1 MSEAKPTDVAEPKP
15 LDEEIEVFGLTDKG
29 KVRKKNEDQFLIC
42 SLHKNVRVH
51 ATSLPD
57 VEQIADDSERLGSLC
72 MVADGVGGHAAGEEA
87 ARIALEAVAGYVMRT
102 MRCYYTADPNHE
114 PTFLETLRQG
124 VFDCHEK
131 VLAAAAEAGREGMAT
146 TLTLVMTVWPRAYVV
161 QVGDSRMYLLR
172 EGVLRQV
179 TRDQTLAREMA
190 DHGAIASD
198 EIDASPLSHVLTSAI
213 GGSEA
218 KPVIGT
224 LDMQRADVMMICSD
238 GLTKHVSDEQIRE
251 RLATMDSAQQVCRLL
266 VDDAL
271 DAGGSDNVTV
281 VVGRLRSL
289 TSTG

>member
-1 MSEAKPTDVAEPKP
+1 MSEAKPTDMGEQKP
-15 LDEEIEVFGLTDKG
+15 LDEEIEVFGLTHKG
-29 KVRKKNEDQFLIC
+29 KVRQNNEDQFLIC
-42 SLHKNVRVH
+42 TLHKNVRVH
-51 ATSLPD
+51 GTSLPD
-57 VEQIADDSERLGSLC
+57 VEQIAGDSERLASLC

-87 ARIALEAVAGYVMRT
+87 SRIALEAVAGYVMHT

-124 VFDCHEK
+124 IFDCHEK

-161 QVGDSRMYLLR
+161 QVGDSRMYLFR

-190 DHGAIASD
+190 DQGAIASD
-198 EIDASPLSHVLTSAI
+198 EIDASPFSHVLTSAI

-224 LDMQRADVMMICSD
+224 LDVQRTDVLMMCSD
-238 GLTKHVSDEQIRE
+238 GLTKHVSDAQIRE

-271 DAGGSDNVTV
+271 DGGGSDNVTV
-281 VVGRLRSL
+281 VVGRLRPV

>member
-1 MSEAKPTDVAEPKP
+1 MGLLRAILLDPWP
-15 LDEEIEVFGLTDKG
+15 LING
-29 KVRKKNEDQFLIC
+29 
-42 SLHKNVRVH
+42 
-51 ATSLPD
+51 
-57 VEQIADDSERLGSLC
+57 
-72 MVADGVGGHAAGEEA
+72 
-87 ARIALEAVAGYVMRT
+87 T

-124 VFDCHEK
+124 IFDCHEK

-161 QVGDSRMYLLR
+161 QVGDSRMYLFR

-190 DHGAIASD
+190 DQGAIASD
-198 EIDASPLSHVLTSAI
+198 EIDASPFSHVLTSAI

-224 LDMQRADVMMICSD
+224 LDVQRTDVLMMCSD
-238 GLTKHVSDEQIRE
+238 GLTKHVSDAQIRE
-251 RLATMDSAQQVCRLL
+251 RLATMDSAQQVCGLL

-271 DAGGSDNVTV
+271 DGGGSDNVTV
-281 VVGRLRSL
+281 VVGRLRPV